1 MSIAQPS
8 HSHSINLFS
17 LVHGYNRPP
26 DGDDDD
32 EEDID
37 ATGPSTQDKIVDSLR
52 ASRRERAR
60 MLKLKC
66 ARRRGSPRRQTAGAP
81 PGTPAGQVNVWQQD
95 DDVRTTIVLLS
106 PHVTSYFIP
115 VCLQYGRRRST
126 PTTSKG
132 PIALASQ

>member
-60 MLKLKC
+60 MLKLKAHEDG
-66 ARRRGSPRRQTAGAP
+66 ARHAAK
-81 PGTPAGQVNVWQQD
+81 QQGHLP
-95 DDVRTTIVLLS
+95 VPLLA
-106 PHVTSYFIP
+106 
-115 VCLQYGRRRST
+115 R
-126 PTTSKG
+126 
-132 PIALASQ
+132 